1 MKRKMKTKSIFGQL
15 LFPMIAIVCVL
26 ALLLTGIIA
35 AIFSKTYED
44 EISSR
49 GRDKSQLVAN
59 DIATFLD
66 GAYGVTEELSVNPSI
81 LTMETDVQNPILE
94 DCVSRN
100 SYLELL
106 YIQGTDGMQTG
117 RSSGELADRSTR
129 WWFTQTMEEK
139 KAFVSKSYYSVNT
152 GMPCASIFFP
162 MYRAEELVGVF
173 AVDLKLDYLQGL
185 IEQFSDVENGEYSFV
200 IDGEG
205 VVVAH
210 PDSTQIEE
218 LYNYSLL
225 TKTVSKKDS
234 NGQPM
239 MDADGAIITEEQS
252 ISLSEDYQKII
263 ADVMAGNSGSQK
275 MKNDGDSY
283 FVSYASI
290 PLKGES
296 DSWSV
301 ITLHKESSAM
311 AVVYRIIVMA
321 VLIAGLIIIAAA
333 FVIALLARKL
343 TNPVV
348 SITELIKNASDGDFT
363 VRAPE
368 DSQNEIGTLSK
379 SLNKMT
385 SKISVIL
392 SRLTSMTGE
401 VVQSSGNLKD
411 IKADADSISRA
422 VREISDGTETQ
433 NEEINQVFTKAEA
446 LDENFGQLQEKNSL
460 LLQDAENTMRSGEN
474 GMLGVSELKVQNESA
489 SEGMAVAFEKI
500 QLLEAHSQKISG
512 ILNTINE
519 ISSQTGLLALNASI
533 EAARA
538 GEQGKG
544 FAVVAESIGKLA
556 TDSTAATADI
566 EKIIEDLC
574 RDISDTVVNI
584 DAIRTNIEGQTDVV
598 VQVQDTFTDFRS
610 LAEKTKESVSDIEQL
625 VGEMQESNHYVVQA
639 VERIRDISTNTAELT
654 DKVAGSLEEQLNGIR
669 NVSDRIDALSSV
681 STEMEQ
687 EMTKFKLNEGIET
700 STNAYNDA
708 NEET

>member
-1 MKRKMKTKSIFGQL
+1 MKKKMKTKSIFGQL

-474 GMLGVSELKVQNESA
+474 GMLGVSELKAQNESA

>member
-1 MKRKMKTKSIFGQL
+1 MKRNMKKSIFRQL
-15 LFPMIAIVCVL
+15 LFPMLAIVCVL

-35 AIFSKTYED
+35 TIFSRTYED
-44 EISSR
+44 EINSR
-49 GRDKSQLVAN
+49 GRDKSRLVAD
-59 DIATFLD
+59 DIATFMD

-81 LTMETDVQNPILE
+81 LTMETDVQTPILE
-94 DCVSRN
+94 DCVKRN
-100 SYLELL
+100 TYLELL

-152 GMPCASIFFP
+152 GMPCASIFYP
-162 MYRAEELVGVF
+162 MYRGEELVGVF
-173 AVDLKLDYLQGL
+173 AVDLKLDYLQSL
-185 IEQFSDVENGEYSFV
+185 IEEFSDVENGEYSFV

-225 TKTVSKKDS
+225 TKTVSKKDN

-239 MDADGAIITEEQS
+239 TDADGAIITEEQS
-252 ISLSEDYQKII
+252 IALSEDYQKII

-275 MKNDGDSY
+275 MKNDGESY
-283 FVSYASI
+283 FVSYASV

-311 AVVYRIIVMA
+311 SVVNRIIVLA
-321 VLIAGLIIIAAA
+321 VLIAGIIIIAAA
-333 FVIALLARKL
+333 FVIALLARRL

-385 SKISVIL
+385 AKISVIL
-392 SRLTSMTGE
+392 SRLTSITGE
-401 VVQSSGNLKD
+401 VVQSADNLKE
-411 IKADADSISRA
+411 IEADADSISRA

-433 NEEINQVFTKAEA
+433 KTEIDQVFVKAEA
-446 LDENFGQLQEKNSL
+446 LDENFEQLQEKNRIL
-460 LLQDAENTMRSGEN
+460 LEDAQNTMQSGEN
-474 GMLGVSELKVQNESA
+474 GMLGVTELKEQNESA
-489 SEGMAVAFEKI
+489 SQGMTAAFERI
-500 QLLEAHSQKISG
+500 QLLEEHSQKISG

-566 EKIIEDLC
+566 EKIIEELC
-574 RDISDTVVNI
+574 KDIADTVSNI
-584 DAIRTNIEGQTDVV
+584 ATIRNNIEGQTNVV
-598 VQVQDTFTDFRS
+598 VQVQDTFTDFRA
-610 LAEKTKESVSDIEQL
+610 LAEKTKESVSGIEQL
-625 VGEMQESNHYVVQA
+625 VGEMQESNHLVVQA
-639 VERIRDISTNTAELT
+639 VERIRDISTNAADLT
-654 DKVAGSLEEQLNGIR
+654 DKVADSLEEQLHGIR

-687 EMTKFKLNEGIET
+687 EMTKFKLNERI
-700 STNAYNDA
+700 
-708 NEET
+708 